1 MDGTEPVY
9 GYSHYGIDVNTSMS
23 VFQGTKEIPENVQQ
37 QVDAF
42 YNAMDSEKYE
52 EAKNILERL
61 ETTTAPTHPLL
72 VELRT
77 RYDFETI
84 NWEE

>member
-1 MDGTEPVY
+1 MRKANLKPDAEIRRIYRKVKPV
-9 GYSHYGIDVNTSMS
+9 DM
-23 VFQGTKEIPENVQQ
+23 
-37 QVDAF
+37 
-42 YNAMDSEKYE
+42 EKYE

>member
-1 MDGTEPVY
+1 
-9 GYSHYGIDVNTSMS
+9 MS